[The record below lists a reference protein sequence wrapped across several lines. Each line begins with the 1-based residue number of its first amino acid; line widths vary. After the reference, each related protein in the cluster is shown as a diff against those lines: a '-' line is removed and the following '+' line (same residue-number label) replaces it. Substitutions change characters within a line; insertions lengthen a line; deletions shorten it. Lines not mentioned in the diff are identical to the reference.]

1 MNSHGDMLV
10 RIEFTSFCLYDTL
23 CQVLGQGGT
32 SDPMVFFTI
41 SANGYYYAS
50 SRFQA
55 FKSQTVDPNLVYY
68 VDVWDYNSTMT
79 FEIQAW
85 ADNVDLGMGDIQMDV
100 GSSGTN
106 GWSIINAYQI
116 ADLRDYFSGNGHS
129 YSDPCEGRDAQMTVK
144 FETVTMEK
152 SRTIVLNGTD
162 DGEGYGLYQVGNEY
176 RYTGDDQLYVLYL
189 NCLQCVR
196 TVSFKELIPS
206 CSKRDRSPL

>member
-1 MNSHGDMLV
+1 MNPLGDMLV
-10 RIEFTSFCLYDTL
+10 RIEFTSFYLYDTL

-85 ADNVDLGMGDIQMDV
+85 ADICVDSPEWETSKWTLD
-100 GSSGTN
+100 SSGTN
-106 GWSIINAYQI
+106 GWSIIQRQYQI
-116 ADLRDYFSGNGHS
+116 ARSSRLFLWKWEHS
-129 YSDPCEGRDAQMTVK
+129 YRIHARE
-144 FETVTMEK
+144 ET
-152 SRTIVLNGTD
+152 R
-162 DGEGYGLYQVGNEY
+162 
-176 RYTGDDQLYVLYL
+176 R
-189 NCLQCVR
+189 
-196 TVSFKELIPS
+196 
-206 CSKRDRSPL
+206 